1 MYNKKA
7 SGQQGFTLIEAL
19 IVVAILAVLLAVA
32 VPSFNDFFDKNR
44 LKRAAEEVYGL
55 VAKAKAETVI
65 RDTDL
70 SVSVDS
76 GTWCAGYAVAANC
89 DCSLADP
96 DAAGAC
102 AVPVGP
108 LGAGPGG
115 AAVNVLQAIDGT
127 SFTGVVIAADFD
139 TTFNSVRG
147 TANNGTI
154 SLAAGDGAWVDGVW
168 DGDWALNVV
177 VSTRGRIRICAPNA
191 NRTMG
196 YSGC

>member
-1 MYNKKA
+1 MYNKQA
-7 SGQQGFTLIEAL
+7 SGQQGFTLIEAM
-19 IVVAILAVLLAVA
+19 IVVAVIAVLLAVV

-44 LKRAAEEVYGL
+44 LKRASEEMYGL
-55 VAKAKAETVI
+55 IMKAKAETVT
-65 RDTDL
+65 RDRGL

-96 DAAGAC
+96 DAVGAC
-102 AVPVGP
+102 AVPV
-108 LGAGPGG
+108 AG
-115 AAVNVLQAIDGT
+115 VNVLQAIDGT
-127 SFTGVVIAADFD
+127 SFTGVAIAADFD
-139 TTFNSVRG
+139 TTFNSIRG

-154 SLAAGDGAWVDGVW
+154 SLSAGN
-168 DGDWALNVV
+168 WALNVM
-177 VSTRGRIRICAPNA
+177 VSTRGRIRVCAPDA